1 IYESHYLLKIH
12 NKKKKRHK
20 LPILLVINLF
30 LLITFGDV
38 VKGDNIINKKK
49 DIWKSRFTVGKGTP
63 KKNEDFNDKNKD
75 KDNKKDK
82 DDFLTSGNNKDDMND
97 ARSIMLLR
105 EIYEKDNQ
113 LSIIN
118 RKKKKYKTATFTLGT
133 LITIIALRALA
144 DLAVNGI
151 AKIFKKEQSLL
162 SGLIFDKWGFDS
174 LKKKN
179 LLVESLE

>member
-1 IYESHYLLKIH
+1 M
-12 NKKKKRHK
+12 RHK

-49 DIWKSRFTVGKGTP
+49 DIWKYRFTVGKGTP

-75 KDNKKDK
+75 KDKDNKKDK
-82 DDFLTSGNNKDDMND
+82 DDFLTSGNHKDDMND
-97 ARSIMLLR
+97 SRSIMLLR

-133 LITIIALRALA
+133 LITIIALRAIA
-144 DLAVNGI
+144 DLAVKGI
-151 AKIFKKEQSLL
+151 SKLFQKEESLL
-162 SGLIFDKWGFDS
+162 SGLIFDKWSFNN

-179 LLVESLE
+179 LLIESLE